1 MLEKVK
7 IFDSIGDYIKYKKKM
22 QMALSDWKESSLTI
36 DDGQVIVKF
45 VKF

>member
-22 QMALSDWKESSLTI
+22 QMVLSDWKESALTI

>member
-22 QMALSDWKESSLTI
+22 QMALSGWKESALII

-45 VKF
+45 IKF

>member
-22 QMALSDWKESSLTI
+22 QIALSDWKESALII

>member
-7 IFDSIGDYIKYKKKM
+7 IFDSIRDYIKYKKKM
-22 QMALSDWKESSLTI
+22 QMALSDWKESALII

>member
-22 QMALSDWKESSLTI
+22 QIALCDWKESALII

-45 VKF
+45 IKF